1 MEWTAEGIVLSVRR
15 HGEGGAVVSLL
26 TAGQGRH
33 SGMVR
38 GATSRRL
45 RGVLMTGNSVRATW
59 RARLPEQLG
68 TLSVEPMGARVAQLM
83 DDPLRLAA
91 LAAGAAMVEAALP
104 EREPHPRLHAAT
116 EILFDA
122 LAAATDDWPE
132 AWFAWEL
139 GLLAELGFGLDLER
153 CAGSGR
159 EDGLAWVSPK
169 SARAVSLEA
178 GAPYADRLL
187 PLPRFLVGERGR
199 PVANHPLTDLAD
211 AAILTGH
218 FLERHVFTADRGGLP
233 AARGRLMEL
242 LLREPTIS
250 GGVG

>member
-15 HGEGGAVVSLL
+15 HGEGGAIVSLL
-26 TAGQGRH
+26 TAEQGRH

-38 GATSRRL
+38 GATSQRL

-59 RARLPEQLG
+59 RARLVEQLG
-68 TLSVEPMGARVAQLM
+68 SLSLEPAGSRVAQVL
-83 DDPLRLAA
+83 DDPVRLAA

-104 EREPHPRLHAAT
+104 EREPHPRLYAAT
-116 EILFDA
+116 GVLFDA
-122 LAAATDDWPE
+122 LSANTDDWAE

-139 GLLAELGFGLDLER
+139 GLLAELGFGLDLDR
-153 CAGSGR
+153 CAGSGQR
-159 EDGLAWVSPK
+159 HDLGWVSPK
-169 SARAVSLEA
+169 SARAVSLQV
-178 GAPYADRLL
+178 GAPYAGRLL

-211 AAILTGH
+211 AARLTGH
-218 FLERHVFTADRGGLP
+218 FLERHVFTPDRGGLP

-242 LLREPTIS
+242 LLRTTTTS
-250 GGVG
+250 GVVG